1 MSKIIE
7 NINSTNQSSIKE
19 DVKFKT
25 KKPSMYR
32 VLMLNDD
39 YTPMD
44 FVVFLLKKIFNK
56 HYEFKNIN
64 RAIEDFKKGAVI
76 RPIIKMKH
84 I

>member
-32 VLMLNDD
+32 VLMLNVHKTGSGLCGV
-39 YTPMD
+39 YS
-44 FVVFLLKKIFNK
+44 
-56 HYEFKNIN
+56 YEIAETKTLQAMKVAKESGHPLQCI
-64 RAIEDFKKGAVI
+64 FKKN
-76 RPIIKMKH
+76 
-84 I
+84 